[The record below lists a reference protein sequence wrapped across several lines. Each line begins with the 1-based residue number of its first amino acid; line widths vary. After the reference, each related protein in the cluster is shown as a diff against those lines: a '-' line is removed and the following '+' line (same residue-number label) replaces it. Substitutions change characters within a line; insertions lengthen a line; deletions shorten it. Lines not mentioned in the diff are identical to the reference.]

1 MKSFSC
7 KYSILLCIVLCFVAT
22 ATVQAAQRM
31 SARAVQAP
39 KTARYMPVKPEF
51 KNLTIAPMTVD
62 SVVDELQGIVVLCS
76 TATPD
81 AARRLPPDSNKM
93 LVSVIQLLR
102 EEKTD
107 KAKQTWQRLIT
118 SLKDTTAP
126 MDINELVYW
135 VGRQTYLKSQ
145 EDLLYNGGNV
155 GFYHTQEN
163 NLKNRL
169 AENRR
174 LAKACNSKQDCPTWL
189 TAQIKQDIKMLGKD
203 LGQIRSRSRA
213 AQASLAKSVKKSSQ
227 TMQTLSNVA
236 KMLHDTA
243 KAMIQNIR

>member
-1 MKSFSC
+1 MKRFSF
-7 KYSILLCIVLCFVAT
+7 KFFLFFLVLYFGAA

-31 SARAVQAP
+31 SARTLQAP
-39 KTARYMPVKPEF
+39 KTVQYIQVKPEF

-126 MDINELVYW
+126 VDINALVYW
-135 VGRQTYLKSQ
+135 VGRQAYLKSQ
-145 EDLLYNGGNV
+145 ENLLYNGGSV

-163 NLKNRL
+163 NLKDRL

-174 LAKACNSKQDCPTWL
+174 LVKACNSKEDCPTWL
-189 TAQIKQDIKMLGKD
+189 AAQIQQDIKMLGNN
-203 LGQIRSRSRA
+203 LGQVRNRRRA
-213 AQASLAKSVKKSSQ
+213 AQASLAKSTQKSSQ

-243 KAMIQNIR
+243 KAMIQNMR

>member
-1 MKSFSC
+1 MKCFSL
-7 KYSILLCIVLCFVAT
+7 KSLLFFLVFCIAAS

-39 KTARYMPVKPEF
+39 RATQYMPVKPEF
-51 KNLTIAPMTVD
+51 KNLTIAPMTVY

-81 AARRLPPDSNKM
+81 AVRRLPTDSNKM

-102 EEKTD
+102 EEKTE
-107 KAKQTWQRLIT
+107 KAKQTWERLIS

-126 MDINELVYW
+126 VDINELVYW

-145 EDLLYNGGNV
+145 ETLLYYGSKV

-163 NLKNRL
+163 SLKDRL

-174 LAKACNSKQDCPTWL
+174 LAKACSSKQDCPTWL

-203 LGQIRSRSRA
+203 LGQIRSRGRA
-213 AQASLAKSVKKSSQ
+213 AQASLARSAQNSSQ
-227 TMQTLSNVA
+227 TMQALANVA

-243 KAMIQNIR
+243 RAIIRNIN